1 MAAKPVVEIRNL
13 SLKYP
18 NGVVALQDI
27 DLDINPGD
35 FIALIGPNGAGKSTL
50 LKIILGLIKPT
61 GGIIKLSLIDKSTPN
76 SLPKRRLT
84 KTFVSSEF
92 NRNLKYVGY
101 VPQSAQARDPN
112 LPFSVYETVMLG
124 RTPLKG
130 LFHRMGAKDRQKVDE
145 TLKLFGIFELK
156 DRKIG
161 QLSGGQ
167 SQRVFLAKAMVAE
180 PKLLLLD
187 EPTSGVD
194 ATSKKEFY
202 NILER
207 LNKETGITVIL
218 SSHDIG
224 VITKIANRV
233 LCINKSQFFCGENE
247 DFSAE
252 HEIPKMYEHPVDIVE
267 HHHDN
272 HS

>member
-1 MAAKPVVEIRNL
+1 MSEAKPIIEIRDL
-13 SLKYP
+13 CVKYP
-18 NGVVALQDI
+18 NGVVALEGINI
-27 DLDINPGD
+27 DVNQKDL
-35 FIALIGPNGAGKSTL
+35 IALIGPNGAGKSTL
-50 LKIILGLIKPT
+50 LKVILGLTKAT
-61 GGIIKLSLIDKSTPN
+61 SGIIKL
-76 SLPKRRLT
+76 
-84 KTFVSSEF
+84 FGSSDLSK
-92 NRNLKYVGY
+92 NLKYVGY

-124 RTPLKG
+124 RTPIAG
-130 LFHRMGAKDRQKVDE
+130 LFHGMKDFDKQKVEE
-145 TLKLFGIFELK
+145 TLKLFGIYELK

-194 ATSKKEFY
+194 TTSKKEFY
-202 NILER
+202 NILDR
-207 LNKETGITVIL
+207 LNKERGITVIL

-233 LCINKSQFFCGENE
+233 LCVNRSQFFCGENE
-247 DFSAE
+247 DFSADI
-252 HEIPKMYEHPVDIVE
+252 EIHKVYDHPVELME
-267 HHHDN
+267 HDDHP
-272 HS
+272 

>member
-1 MAAKPVVEIRNL
+1 MALEGIN
-13 SLKYP
+13 
-18 NGVVALQDI
+18 I
-27 DLDINPGD
+27 DVNERDL
-35 FIALIGPNGAGKSTL
+35 IALIGPNGAGKSTL
-50 LKIILGLIKPT
+50 LKVILGLTKPT
-61 GGIIKLSLIDKSTPN
+61 SGLVKLFGCPDLSK
-76 SLPKRRLT
+76 
-84 KTFVSSEF
+84 
-92 NRNLKYVGY
+92 NLKYVGY

-124 RTPLKG
+124 RTPHAG
-130 LFHRMGAKDRQKVDE
+130 LFHGMGAKDRQKVEE
-145 TLKLFGIFELK
+145 TLQLFGIYELK

-194 ATSKKEFY
+194 TTSKKEFY

-207 LNKETGITVIL
+207 LNKERGIAVIL

-233 LCINKSQFFCGENE
+233 LCINRSQFFCGENE
-247 DFSAE
+247 DFAADI
-252 HEIPKMYEHPVDIVE
+252 EIHKMYDHPVEIME
-267 HHHDN
+267 HHDHP
-272 HS
+272 

>member
-1 MAAKPVVEIRNL
+1 LEQAKAIVELKDI
-13 SLKYP
+13 SLKYS
-18 NGVVALQDI
+18 NGVTALDGI
-27 DLDINPGD
+27 NLDINQKD
-35 FIALIGPNGAGKSTL
+35 LIALIGPNGAGKSTL

-61 GGIIKLSLIDKSTPN
+61 SGTIKLFGSTD
-76 SLPKRRLT
+76 LT
-84 KTFVSSEF
+84 K
-92 NRNLKYVGY
+92 NLKYVGY
-101 VPQSAQARDPN
+101 IPQSAQARDPN

-124 RTPLKG
+124 RTPIVG
-130 LFHRMGAKDRQKVDE
+130 LFHGIKDLDKQKVEE
-145 TLKLFGIFELK
+145 TLKTFGIYELK

-202 NILER
+202 SILDR
-207 LNKETGITVIL
+207 LNKERGITVVL

-233 LCINKSQFFCGENE
+233 LCINRSQFFCGANE
-247 DFSAE
+247 DFAADI
-252 HEIPKMYEHPVDIVE
+252 EIHRLYDHPVELME
-267 HHHDN
+267 HDDHP
-272 HS
+272 

>member
-1 MAAKPVVEIRNL
+1 MSEPKPIVEIRDL
-13 SLKYP
+13 SVKYP
-18 NGVVALQDI
+18 NGVMALEGINI
-27 DLDINPGD
+27 DVNPKD
-35 FIALIGPNGAGKSTL
+35 LIALIGPNGAGKSTL
-50 LKIILGLIKPT
+50 LKVILGLTKAT
-61 GGIIKLSLIDKSTPN
+61 SGTIKLFGSPDLSK
-76 SLPKRRLT
+76 
-84 KTFVSSEF
+84 
-92 NRNLKYVGY
+92 NLKYVGY

-124 RTPLKG
+124 RTPVAG
-130 LFHRMGAKDRQKVDE
+130 LFHGMKDEDRQKVEE
-145 TLKLFGIFELK
+145 TLKLFGIYELK

-194 ATSKKEFY
+194 TTSKKEFY

-207 LNKETGITVIL
+207 LNKERGITVIL

-233 LCINKSQFFCGENE
+233 LCVNRSQFFCGENE
-247 DFSAE
+247 DFAADI
-252 HEIPKMYEHPVDIVE
+252 EIHKMYDHPVEIMD
-267 HHHDN
+267 HHD
-272 HS
+272 HP

>member
-1 MAAKPVVEIRNL
+1 MLVQAKPVVEIRDL
-13 SLKYP
+13 SIKYP
-18 NGVVALQDI
+18 NGVMALEGINVDVNER
-27 DLDINPGD
+27 DL
-35 FIALIGPNGAGKSTL
+35 IALIGPNGAGKSTL
-50 LKIILGLIKPT
+50 LKVILGLTKPT
-61 GGIIKLSLIDKSTPN
+61 SGSVKLFGCPDLSK
-76 SLPKRRLT
+76 
-84 KTFVSSEF
+84 
-92 NRNLKYVGY
+92 NLKYVGY

-124 RTPLKG
+124 RTPHAG
-130 LFHRMGAKDRQKVDE
+130 LFHGMGAEDRQKVEE
-145 TLKLFGIFELK
+145 TLKLFGIYELK

-194 ATSKKEFY
+194 TTSKKEFY

-207 LNKETGITVIL
+207 LNKERGITIIL

-233 LCINKSQFFCGENE
+233 LCINRSQFFCGENE
-247 DFSAE
+247 DFSADI
-252 HEIPKMYEHPVDIVE
+252 EIHKMYEHPVEIME
-267 HHHDN
+267 HHDHP
-272 HS
+272 

>member
-1 MAAKPVVEIRNL
+1 M
-13 SLKYP
+13 
-18 NGVVALQDI
+18 ALQDMN
-27 DLDINPGD
+27 LDVNPKD

-61 GGIIKLSLIDKSTPN
+61 SGTIKLSLTEEFIQQAISKQ
-76 SLPKRRLT
+76 RRIRKNLG
-84 KTFVSSEF
+84 SSEF

-112 LPFSVYETVMLG
+112 LPFSVFETVTLG

-130 LFHRMGAKDRQKVDE
+130 LFHRTGAKDRQKVEE
-145 TLKLFGIFELK
+145 TLKLFGIYELK

-194 ATSKKEFY
+194 TSSKKEFY

-233 LCINKSQFFCGENE
+233 LCINRSQFFCGKSE
-247 DFSAE
+247 DFAAE
-252 HEIPKMYEHPVDIVE
+252 AEIPKMYEHPVEIVE
-267 HHHDN
+267 HHDHP
-272 HS
+272 

>member
-1 MAAKPVVEIRNL
+1 MSEAKPIVEIRNL
-13 SLKYP
+13 SVKYP
-18 NGVVALQDI
+18 NGVMALEGINI
-27 DLDINPGD
+27 DVNQKDL
-35 FIALIGPNGAGKSTL
+35 IALIGPNGAGKSTL
-50 LKIILGLIKPT
+50 LKVILGLTKT
-61 GGIIKLSLIDKSTPN
+61 TSGSIKL
-76 SLPKRRLT
+76 
-84 KTFVSSEF
+84 FGSSDLGK
-92 NRNLKYVGY
+92 NLKYVGY

-124 RTPLKG
+124 RTPVAG
-130 LFHRMGAKDRQKVDE
+130 LFHGMKDEDRQKVEE
-145 TLKLFGIFELK
+145 TLKLFGIYELK

-194 ATSKKEFY
+194 TSSKKEFY
-202 NILER
+202 NILDR
-207 LNKETGITVIL
+207 LNKERGITVIL

-233 LCINKSQFFCGENE
+233 LCVNKSQFFCGENE
-247 DFSAE
+247 DFSADV
-252 HEIPKMYEHPVDIVE
+252 EIHKMYDHPVEIMD
-267 HHHDN
+267 HHD
-272 HS
+272 HP

>member
-1 MAAKPVVEIRNL
+1 MALEGIN
-13 SLKYP
+13 
-18 NGVVALQDI
+18 I
-27 DLDINPGD
+27 DVNERDL
-35 FIALIGPNGAGKSTL
+35 IALIGPNGAGKSTL
-50 LKIILGLIKPT
+50 LKVILGLTKPT
-61 GGIIKLSLIDKSTPN
+61 SGSVKLFGCPDLSK
-76 SLPKRRLT
+76 
-84 KTFVSSEF
+84 
-92 NRNLKYVGY
+92 NLKYVGY

-112 LPFSVYETVMLG
+112 LPFSVYETVMIG
-124 RTPLKG
+124 RTPHAG
-130 LFHRMGAKDRQKVDE
+130 LFHGMGAEDRQKVEE
-145 TLKLFGIFELK
+145 TLKLFGIYELK

-194 ATSKKEFY
+194 TTSKKEFY

-207 LNKETGITVIL
+207 LNKERGIAVIL

-233 LCINKSQFFCGENE
+233 LCINRSQFFCGENE
-247 DFSAE
+247 DFAADI
-252 HEIPKMYEHPVDIVE
+252 EIHKMYDHPVEIME
-267 HHHDN
+267 HHDHP
-272 HS
+272 

>member
-1 MAAKPVVEIRNL
+1 MLEAKPIVEIRDL
-13 SLKYP
+13 SVKYP
-18 NGVVALQDI
+18 NGVMALEGINI
-27 DLDINPGD
+27 DVNPKD
-35 FIALIGPNGAGKSTL
+35 LIALIGPNGAGKSTL
-50 LKIILGLIKPT
+50 LKVILGLAKPT
-61 GGIIKLSLIDKSTPN
+61 SGSIKLFGSPN
-76 SLPKRRLT
+76 LSK
-84 KTFVSSEF
+84 
-92 NRNLKYVGY
+92 NLKRVGY

-124 RTPLKG
+124 RTPVAG
-130 LFHRMGAKDRQKVDE
+130 LFHGMKDQDKQKVEE
-145 TLKLFGIFELK
+145 TLKLFGIYELK

-194 ATSKKEFY
+194 TTSKKEFY

-207 LNKETGITVIL
+207 LNKERGITVIL

-233 LCINKSQFFCGENE
+233 LCVNRSQFFCGENE
-247 DFSAE
+247 DFAADI
-252 HEIPKMYEHPVDIVE
+252 EIHKVYDHPVELME
-267 HHHDN
+267 HDDHP
-272 HS
+272 